1 MKLNQGN
8 PNLNRVLAVSILA
21 LVSNYGLAQGTST
34 PNPTNPVYLADAPVA
49 LETIERAMVLST
61 QGSYTEAA
69 RTLSQLIIEQGDRL
83 TPETPNGEIS
93 IPVRRRIES
102 VLLSDPQL
110 LEAYRRIY
118 SPKAQRLIDDGHPN
132 EAWRNYWLTPAG
144 CQTALNH
151 AQLLIESARF
161 ASGLRVL
168 EELLDHPDAPKY
180 AVRSTGIARIAARA
194 KPENRS
200 RTLYEKWSAIS
211 GVAASNTPPFD
222 HPADSQTQI
231 TSLRS
236 APMNPEAAGLRLDG
250 IVPRPIATAKLSPP
264 PSTDELASVDDQPR
278 SGAVSQ
284 PKPWAMPVV
293 WGDSLITNDGV
304 TISCFDRFTLRPKW
318 RVTTTATETEE
329 QDRTSIGIRARIA
342 RTVEDLSSATIQ
354 DDVVYVAA
362 GLARTGKRTGDNRLL
377 ALDLHNGSILHSTTL
392 EKLDPSL
399 EESTI
404 RGSVI
409 VDGDTLIV
417 AARKNLRRERLVALA
432 LVGIDRHT
440 FKHLWTRQIGS
451 AGSLPFQQIG
461 QISHSGV
468 LDEGVLYWTDMM
480 GLVCSV
486 ETATGDI
493 LWAKGMPTSDI
504 YARYER
510 EPWTVSTPVVR
521 GEHVY
526 ILGVDGQR
534 IDQLNKHTG
543 ETIGWARSTVS
554 GQGLYLIETPTQI
567 ACVNQ
572 TGITMHSIER
582 FGVLKPHLITPTG
595 DGRSAIRGRVIGS
608 GSTLIVPISSGLV
621 MLDTNRV
628 GVRTSIDLEQTGIA
642 VALDG
647 QILITDENEVSSYLS
662 WDIARQL
669 LTNRIDILGDVHA
682 AITLG
687 DLAFRSD
694 HHDQIL
700 PAIDR
705 AVDILRGPMIGSNT
719 RDEARGRLFSVIL
732 DMVGLPDDQNL
743 SSGGTLDQQIR
754 SGLLGRS
761 AMVARSPEQTLAQQM
776 TRGAWH
782 RALGEMP
789 QAVRIYHGIL
799 QDQSLSSGMW
809 QGGGLAIRAEI
820 EATRQ
825 LEDIVAE
832 HGREICA
839 MFDDLAAADRDAM
852 MRSGSADEYE
862 QLARNYPWAITTPS
876 VWAMAAD
883 QWLNDDNAPA
893 AVRAAQSGVDSVHRL
908 GVHGIHTELP
918 TLNKLGSAL
927 VGGLLDSQRQS
938 EAARAA
944 SRLSSVYPS
953 ILFTIHGQRIDA
965 GTLSVGLSSGQPA
978 PVLGSRFVY
987 SDQPTLLTGS
997 PVKSPIRTEFDTMVF
1012 FAPQLAQ
1019 ARMVRF
1025 ANSVPEI
1032 LWTRRAPD
1040 VEPPV
1045 VVVHNEFQT
1054 ILMWAPPSGDPLGG
1068 SIESVETFSGET
1080 RWKIDA
1086 MADLLLEH
1094 TVREPDDVVQIDG
1107 QFVSPTEGVVRPEQV
1122 LSVCDGSVLVLVDRI
1137 GRGMGIDILTG
1148 RVLWKGDL
1156 PINRVHDVDL
1166 SSGVLGI
1173 AGMWFVDHNA
1183 QTGEALERAP
1193 RIASIDA
1200 RTGQTIQLLH
1210 AQTSTPRWVRVAPS
1224 GSLLVG
1230 TSQRILSVSSRT
1242 GTFDWVIR
1250 NTSLFNTNAGWII
1263 DETLVVL
1270 DEFVGLWSIKLANGQ
1285 IRDNAFTMSGRVV
1298 ERGWVDVRAQKENL
1312 AVAASGGFGVFDD
1325 AGHIVGLDSEQARWP
1340 YVDSAWAS
1348 DRVVLVRRAAG
1359 SNDEFTHVPVKMF
1372 DQRNARLS
1380 DSVDLTLPNT
1390 IQRQPTN
1397 VQAANGVVVIGFGE
1411 VSVLLETE

>member
-1 MKLNQGN
+1 MKHGDS
-8 PNLNRVLAVSILA
+8 NLNRVLAIGVMA
-21 LVSNYGLAQGTST
+21 LVSSYGLAQGTST
-34 PNPTNPVYLADAPVA
+34 QNPSNPVYLADAPVA
-49 LETIERAMVLST
+49 IETIERAMSLSA
-61 QGSYTEAA
+61 QGSYAEAA
-69 RTLSQLIIEQGDRL
+69 RTLSHLIIEQGDRL
-83 TPETPNGEIS
+83 TPQTYESEIS
-93 IPVRRRIES
+93 IPVRRRIQS

-110 LEAYRRIY
+110 LEAYRRIN
-118 SPKAQRLIDDGHPN
+118 SSKAQRLFDDGHFQD
-132 EAWRNYWLTPAG
+132 AWRNYWLTPAG
-144 CQTALNH
+144 CRSALNH
-151 AQLLIESARF
+151 AQMLIESARF
-161 ASGLRVL
+161 SSGIRVL
-168 EELLDHPDAPKY
+168 QELLDHPDAALY
-180 AVRSTGIARIAARA
+180 AARSTGIARTAHRA
-194 KPENRS
+194 MPGSRS
-200 RTLYEKWSAIS
+200 RVLLDRWSSIS
-211 GVAASNTPPFD
+211 GIVIADEPPFQR
-222 HPADSQTQI
+222 PADLPGQI

-236 APMNPEAAGLRLDG
+236 VPVNPDAAGLRLEG

-278 SGAVSQ
+278 TGAVSQ
-284 PKPWAMPVV
+284 PKPWTMPVV
-293 WGDSLITNDGV
+293 WGDWLITNDGV
-304 TISCFDRFTLRPKW
+304 TISCFDRFTLRPRW
-318 RVTTTATETEE
+318 RVATTATQTEE

-342 RTVEDLSSATIQ
+342 RTVEDLSSATVV

-392 EKLDPSL
+392 EQLDPSL

-440 FKHLWTRQIGS
+440 FKHLWTREIGS

-461 QISHSGV
+461 QISHSGM
-468 LDEGVLYWTDMM
+468 LDDGVLYWTDMM

-493 LWAKGMPTSDI
+493 LWAKGMPTTDI
-504 YARYER
+504 YARHER
-510 EPWTVSTPVVR
+510 EPWTVSTPIVH
-521 GEHVY
+521 GEYVY

-534 IDQLNKHTG
+534 IDQINKHTG
-543 ETIGWARSTVS
+543 ETVGSAKATVS
-554 GQGLYLIETPTQI
+554 GLGLYLIETPTQI
-567 ACVNQ
+567 ACVNK
-572 TGITMHSIER
+572 TGITMHSIDK

-595 DGRSAIRGRVIGS
+595 DGRGVIRGRVIGS
-608 GSTLIVPISSGLV
+608 GSMLIVPISSGLV

-628 GVRTSIDLEQTGIA
+628 GVRTLIDLEHTGIA

-669 LTNRIDILGDVHA
+669 LVHRIDTLGDVHA
-682 AITLG
+682 AITLS

-700 PAIDR
+700 PAVDR
-705 AVDILRGPMIGSNT
+705 ALQILRGSKSGADT
-719 RDEARGRLFSVIL
+719 RDEARGRLFAVIL
-732 DMVGLPDDQNL
+732 DMVGLPDDQSLPN
-743 SSGGTLDQQIR
+743 GGTLEPAIR
-754 SGLLGRS
+754 SRLLDRS
-761 AMVARSPEQTLAQQM
+761 VMVARSPQQTLAQQM
-776 TRGAWH
+776 TRGAWY
-782 RALGEMP
+782 RAMGQVP

-799 QDQSLSSGMW
+799 QDPSLSSGMW

-832 HGREICA
+832 HGRAVCA
-839 MFDDLAAADRDAM
+839 VFDGLAAADLDAM
-852 MRSGSADEYE
+852 VGSESADQYE
-862 QLARNYPWAITTPS
+862 QLARNYPWAVTSPG

-883 QWLNDDNAPA
+883 LWMSDDNAPA
-893 AVRAAQSGVDSVHRL
+893 AVRAAQSGIDSVQRL
-908 GVHGIHTELP
+908 RVHGVRVEFP
-918 TLNKLGSAL
+918 VLNQLGSAL
-927 VGGLLDSQRQS
+927 VSGLLDSQRQS
-938 EAARAA
+938 DAARAA
-944 SRLSSVYPS
+944 ARLSSVYPS
-953 ILFTIHGQRIDA
+953 ILFTIHGQQIDA
-965 GTLSVGLSSGQPA
+965 AALSVGLSSSQPA

-987 SDQPTLLTGS
+987 SDQPMLLTGS

-1025 ANSVPEI
+1025 VDSVPEV

-1054 ILMWAPPSGDPLGG
+1054 ILMWAPPGGDPRGG
-1068 SIESVETFSGET
+1068 SIESIETISGES
-1080 RWKIDA
+1080 RWIIDS
-1086 MADLLLEH
+1086 MDETLLEH
-1094 TVREPDDVVQIDG
+1094 SSRKPDDMVQIDG
-1107 QFVSPTEGVVRPEQV
+1107 QFVSPTEGVVMPKQI

-1156 PINRVHDVDL
+1156 PINRVHDADL
-1166 SSGVLGI
+1166 SSGVLGL
-1173 AGMWFVDHNA
+1173 AGMWIVDHNA
-1183 QTGEALERAP
+1183 QTGEAFERST

-1210 AQTSTPRWVRVAPS
+1210 AQSSTPRWVRVAPS
-1224 GSLLVG
+1224 GNLLVG

-1270 DEFVGLWSIKLANGQ
+1270 DEFVGLWSIKLGSGQ
-1285 IRDNAFTMSGRVV
+1285 IRDDAFGMSGRVT
-1298 ERGWVDVRAQKENL
+1298 ERGWVDVSGHKDHFA
-1312 AVAASGGFGVFDD
+1312 AAASGGLGIFHT
-1325 AGHIVGLDSEQARWP
+1325 AGGIVGLDSEQARWP
-1340 YVDSAWAS
+1340 YVDAAWAS
-1348 DRVVLVRRAAG
+1348 DRVVFVRRAAESDDG
-1359 SNDEFTHVPVKMF
+1359 FTHVPVKMF
-1372 DQRNARLS
+1372 DQHNARLT
-1380 DSVDLTLPNT
+1380 DSINLMIPNE
-1390 IQRQPTN
+1390 IQRQPTT

-1411 VSVLLETE
+1411 VSVLLETQ